1 MANILDLTTLE
12 GLSEDFKRLQAQKS
26 RKTGGVE
33 ARVLLALA
41 FAWGEQY
48 VSQSTRGI
56 VSEMLDPNKLHLVF
70 NLVGQNVQKLMGRLL
85 AFDPPF
91 KARPDKD
98 DPKALAEAQV
108 VDKVITALDEIV
120 DQPSR
125 IREILYWLIVGGT
138 AFEHIPWI
146 PDATVAPEPQFV
158 PGTDTLLFRDKHTGE
173 TIPEP
178 VFEQMI
184 AAGAPKEQFEIFE
197 EVVVTGEVGS
207 DIHGP
212 LTVFLDQSVK
222 SIDKMAPDQMIH
234 LAKIRTFGWIV
245 ENFPEMEEQLG
256 ELDLSGDLKIVT
268 TSLFQDGDSTAS
280 LFLKDMIPTV
290 QGSQDENDPPMA
302 VVVEAYAPRSRTNPN
317 GRYVVY
323 IPDKII
329 LQDGPN
335 PHEAAE
341 IPIVDYHWEPVTTTF
356 WTKDYVTDLIAPQ
369 RFINKRL
376 SQMGEQANGAIASK
390 TLLAAGVSKEDY
402 AADEVGVI
410 ENGVTETGTPKVL
423 RVDAPQ
429 LPTWFLESIN
439 VSNTM
444 MKEIAGGKD
453 LTEDQSFPG
462 QLRGPL
468 AVPMMQE
475 ILDTQWGPL
484 YQHLGSQLARAK
496 QMRLNRVKQFYP
508 PVRTMNL
515 AGKDDTDEVLVFHTQ
530 DILRSGTNYNVTVQ
544 RGALLPELRSMREA
558 RVMERLNS
566 SLRVLYEDD
575 RTGRIDKSKVSQ
587 DLGFGDAGREG
598 REANARKFAQQI
610 IDMLWEAKQV
620 PNVMPFWDHAP
631 MLDELEA
638 AMMTTEFLQASLPT
652 QELFLQR
659 WQAHADALRA
669 EAEQQAAA
677 QQGQMVQE
685 AVAQATQQAAAQAAA
700 ETVQQ
705 VIEQMRIQAGIAPE
719 TQQALSQQLGAQQ
732 QPTTPSI
739 EGSALPGP
747 PQF

>member
-1 MANILDLTTLE
+1 MPHMLDLTNIE
-12 GLSEDFKRLQAQKS
+12 GLTEDFKRLQAQKS

-56 VSEMLDPNKLHLVF
+56 VAEMLDPNKLHLVY
-70 NLVGQNVQKLMGRLL
+70 NLVGPNVQKLMGRLL

-98 DPKALAEAQV
+98 DPKALAEAEV
-108 VDKVITALDEIV
+108 VDKVIAALDEIV

-125 IREILYWLIVGGT
+125 MREILYWLVVGGV
-138 AFEHIPWI
+138 AFEYCPWI
-146 PDATVAPEPQFV
+146 PDHTVAPEPQFV
-158 PGTDTLLFRDKHTGE
+158 EGTDILLFRDKHSGE
-173 TIPEP
+173 IIPEP
-178 VFEQMI
+178 QFQQMV
-184 AAGAPKEQFEIFE
+184 AQGLPKEQFELYE
-197 EVVVTGEVGS
+197 EVQVTGEVGS
-207 DIHGP
+207 EIHGP

-222 SIDKMAPDQMIH
+222 SIDSMAPDQMIH
-234 LAKIRTFGWIV
+234 IPKIRTLGWII
-245 ENFPEMEEQLG
+245 ENFPDLEEQLG
-256 ELDLSGDLKIVT
+256 EMDLTGELKIVT
-268 TSLFQDGDSTAS
+268 TQLFQDGDSTAS
-280 LFLKDMIPTV
+280 MFLKDMIPTV

-302 VVVEAYAPRSRTNPN
+302 VVVEAYAPRSKTNPD

-323 IPDKII
+323 IPEKLI
-329 LQDGPN
+329 LKDGPN
-335 PHEAAE
+335 PYQNAE
-341 IPIVDYHWEPVTTTF
+341 IPIIDYHWEPVTTTF

-390 TLLAAGVSKEDY
+390 TLLAGGISKEDY

-423 RVDAPQ
+423 RVEAPQ

-439 VSNTM
+439 VSNNM
-444 MKEIAGGKD
+444 LKEIAGGKD

-475 ILDTQWGPL
+475 IMDTQWGPL
-484 YQHLGSQLARAK
+484 YQHLGRQLARVK

-508 PVRTMNL
+508 PVRTLNL
-515 AGKDDTDEVLVFHTQ
+515 VSQDNTDEVLVFHTQ
-530 DILRSGTNYNVTVQ
+530 DILRSGTNYNISVQ

-566 SLRVLYEDD
+566 NLRVLYEDD

-598 REANARKFAQQI
+598 REANARKFARQI
-610 IDMLWEAKQV
+610 IDMLWEAKEV
-620 PNVMPFWDHAP
+620 PPVMPFWDHGP

-638 AMMTTEFLQASLPT
+638 TMMTTEYMQASQPV
-652 QELFLQR
+652 QQLFVDR
-659 WQAHADALRA
+659 WNQHNQIISQQA
-669 EAEQQAAA
+669 EAAAA
-677 QQGQMVQE
+677 SRESEMVQE

-705 VIEQMRIQAGIAPE
+705 VVEQMRFQAGIAPS
-719 TQQALSQQLGAQQ
+719 TQEALSQQVGAQDV
-732 QPTTPSI
+732 TPEPSG
-739 EGSALPGP
+739 EGRPLPGP
-747 PQF
+747 PSF